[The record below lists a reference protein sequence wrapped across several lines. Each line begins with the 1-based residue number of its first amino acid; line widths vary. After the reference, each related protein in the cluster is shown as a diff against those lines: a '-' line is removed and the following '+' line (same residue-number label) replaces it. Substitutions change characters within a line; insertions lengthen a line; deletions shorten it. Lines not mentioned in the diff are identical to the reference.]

1 MSTTPEQPSAPP
13 EQPAQAPPLERRR
26 AWRRLARI
34 SRLRAT
40 RGNLLAALLTLL
52 LGLALVAQVRS
63 TQAGDLENLRESDLV
78 GLLDD
83 VSERADRLRDEVR
96 SLEQDKGRLEGGQG
110 DAAAQDAAQA
120 RLSSY
125 QILGGTVP
133 VAGEGVSVTVTDPS
147 RELST
152 TVLIDLVQ
160 ELRDAGA
167 EAIQIGGVRVVASTW
182 VRADAEGVRV
192 DGIAVD
198 PPYRVTAIG
207 DSHTLSGA
215 LAIPGGFIDKVR
227 RVDGEVLVTEGKQL
241 SIDAVREVRSLKFAR
256 PVESAPGR

>member
-1 MSTTPEQPSAPP
+1 MTTTPEQPQRTSSRDDR
-13 EQPAQAPPLERRR
+13 PLGRAH

-34 SRLRAT
+34 SRLRTT

-63 TQAGDLENLRESDLV
+63 TQAGDLESLRENDLV
-78 GLLDD
+78 ALLDD
-83 VSERADRLRDEVR
+83 VSGRADRLRDEVR
-96 SLEQDKGRLEGGQG
+96 TLEQDKGRLEGGQG
-110 DAAAQDAAQA
+110 DAAAQEAARS
-120 RLSSY
+120 RLRSY

-133 VAGEGVSVTVTDPS
+133 VTGEGVSLVVTDPAG
-147 RELST
+147 EVST

-167 EAIQIGGVRVVASTW
+167 EAIQIGQVRVVASTW
-182 VRADAEGVRV
+182 VQAGQEGVRV
-192 DGIAVD
+192 DGEMVEA
-198 PPYRVTAIG
+198 PYRVTAVG

-227 RVDGEVLVTEGKQL
+227 RVGGEVLVTESTQVR
-241 SIDAVREVRSLKFAR
+241 IDAVREVESLDFAR
-256 PVESAPGR
+256 PVESVPGG